1 MRAGMPGLDWTPI
14 LRTPV
19 FEIAA
24 LLFGLVVGSFAN
36 VCIHRLPQDYEPT
49 PGRLGPLRDL
59 WRQAVSVVH
68 PGSHCPRCGR
78 AIRPWD
84 NVPVL
89 SWLWLR
95 GRCRACALPI
105 AIRYPAVEAANG
117 LLWLG
122 LALAGGPRL
131 QTLVAMLFVTVL
143 LILVLID
150 LEHQLLPDVLTLP
163 GTAIGIAASFLP
175 GARVAPLHAAAAA
188 LGGYLCFALLAWL
201 WRRLRGIEAL
211 GQGDWKMAALLGAFL
226 GSSGLLLTVLIAS
239 AAGSLVGV
247 ALIVRGGGGWQ
258 SRLPFGSFLGAAGIV
273 AVFAADGILSW
284 YGARLLDLYRALH
297 LI

>member
-1 MRAGMPGLDWTPI
+1 MRAGMPGLDWTPFV
-14 LRTPV
+14 RTPV
-19 FEIAA
+19 FEITA

-36 VCIHRLPQDYEPT
+36 VCIHRLPRDYEPA
-49 PGRLGPLRDL
+49 PGRLGWLRDL
-59 WRQAVSVVH
+59 WRQALSVVH

-89 SWLWLR
+89 SWLALR
-95 GRCRACALPI
+95 GRCRACGLPI
-105 AIRYPAVEAANG
+105 SIRYPAVEAANG

-122 LALAGGPRL
+122 LAHTAGPRV
-131 QTLVAMLFVTVL
+131 QTLVFMPFVTVL

-163 GTAIGIAASFLP
+163 GTALGIAASFLP
-175 GARVAPLHAAAAA
+175 GARVSPLHAAAAA
-188 LGGYLCFALLAWL
+188 LGGYLCFALLAWV

-226 GSSGLLLTVLIAS
+226 GFPGLLLTVLIAS

-247 ALIVRGGGGWQ
+247 ALIARGGGGWQ

-273 AVFAADGILSW
+273 AVFAAD
-284 YGARLLDLYRALH
+284 RLLGWYRIL
-297 LI
+297 LLG